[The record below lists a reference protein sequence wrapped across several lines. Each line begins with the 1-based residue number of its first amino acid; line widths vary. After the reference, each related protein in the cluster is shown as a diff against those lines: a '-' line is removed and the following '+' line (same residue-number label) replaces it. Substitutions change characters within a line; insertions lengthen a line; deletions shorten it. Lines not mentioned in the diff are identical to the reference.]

1 MGCFFQFCQF
11 QEERPLLFDDLEDGL
26 KRRERDID
34 KRENLNGLGLNV
46 KKSLGCQWKKWRK
59 DSTNE
64 VKEFFKSNFP
74 FQPSISKNSL
84 IEKKSNVENYLVS
97 SIADLKFQR
106 KCILNSKTFLNFSR
120 TLKMNEVNSE
130 RTWISLQKATN
141 CYPEPE
147 RCWFPVSSL
156 SEHQI
161 SHHFCYFNWK
171 KVWS

>member
-11 QEERPLLFDDLEDGL
+11 QQERPLLFDDLEDGL

-46 KKSLGCQWKKWRK
+46 QIELGVSMKKKWRK

-64 VKEFFKSNFP
+64 VKEYFKSNFP

-120 TLKMNEVNSE
+120 TLKMDEVNSE
-130 RTWISLQKATN
+130 RT
-141 CYPEPE
+141 
-147 RCWFPVSSL
+147 
-156 SEHQI
+156 
-161 SHHFCYFNWK
+161 
-171 KVWS
+171 